1 MKPKGTLQW
10 IFLSALLC
18 AGLASCTDY
27 VIKPAK
33 VVVPDSVKFNANIIP
48 IFTASCAKPGCHA
61 IGGHVPDL
69 TPANAYTSLIYYGYV
84 NTDYPDQSILYQ
96 KITTGSMKGNATDQ
110 DRELILKW
118 IQQGALNN

>member
-1 MKPKGTLQW
+1 MKQKGTLSW

-18 AGLASCTDY
+18 VILASCTDY

-48 IFTASCAKPGCHA
+48 IFNASCNHAGCHTT
-61 IGGHVPDL
+61 GGHAPDL
-69 TPANAYTSLIYYGYV
+69 SPANAYTSLIYFGYV
-84 NTDYPDQSILYQ
+84 DTDTPENSIIYQ
-96 KITTGSMKGNATDQ
+96 KITTGSMKANATDQ

>member
-1 MKPKGTLQW
+1 MKSKGTLQV
-10 IFLSALLC
+10 IFLLALLSVV
-18 AGLASCTDY
+18 LASCTDY

-48 IFTASCAKPGCHA
+48 IFNASCNHAGCHA
-61 IGGHVPDL
+61 TGGHSPDL
-69 TPANAYTSLIYYGYV
+69 SPPNAYTSLIYFGYV
-84 NTDYPDQSILYQ
+84 DTENPEASILYQ

>member
-1 MKPKGTLQW
+1 MKSKGTLSW
-10 IFLSALLC
+10 ISVSALCCLL
-18 AGLASCTDY
+18 LASCTDY

-48 IFTASCAKPGCHA
+48 IFNASCNKPGCHA
-61 IGGHVPDL
+61 TGGHAPDL
-69 TPANAYTSLIYYGYV
+69 SPANAYTSLIYFGYV
-84 NTDYPDQSILYQ
+84 DTDTPENSIIYQ